1 MHHLKKDFTEFQKQL
16 IFDMNKRKIKR
27 YIIAQKLGCSFERLK
42 RELIKN
48 KYKNDITK
56 IG

>member
-48 KYKNDITK
+48 KYKN
-56 IG
+56 G